1 MFLSGHKKLSEWIS
15 FTLGFAKPKTLQ
27 EKDPMRKQAYS
38 PHQHKKHIVC
48 ILSWYMLRRK
58 YLIGSKHIYHINKKH
73 NYDKLC
79 GKIYYVGSKHIA
91 HITQQT
97 HNLVCSTIWL
107 YMRRKIHRI
116 LHTNTH
122 IHTLLFRQCFV
133 LLVRHLEVRW
143 HPTKSIYNI
152 SD

>member
-1 MFLSGHKKLSEWIS
+1 MMFLSGHKKLSEWIS

-97 HNLVCSTIWL
+97 HNLVCSRHVGKKIQSILLT
-107 YMRRKIHRI
+107 YTRRYTFAYLAIRCI
-116 LHTNTH
+116 TGGTSW
-122 IHTLLFRQCFV
+122 T
-133 LLVRHLEVRW
+133 
-143 HPTKSIYNI
+143 
-152 SD
+152 